1 MVGERSTNWN
11 KENCQWLRNT
21 LFLYITLWTLDK
33 ACFGGPLQETP
44 WQVFPFKLEISWNDG
59 SYQFKR
65 DNGLICF
72 NCPLKALLWI
82 TCPLGSK
89 LASGYF
95 PESLFTPAGF
105 FQPSLPFQRGWIL
118 DNMPKWLGLP
128 LSPPHNRQD
137 WSAFRGVNRATQEQF
152 QSHTLSTHQILRP
165 ILGQQMLGASKPHHQ
180 GSVHPAWRKVRS
192 RLQRTSLI

>member
-1 MVGERSTNWN
+1 MRKWFN
-11 KENCQWLRNT
+11 
-21 LFLYITLWTLDK
+21 
-33 ACFGGPLQETP
+33 
-44 WQVFPFKLEISWNDG
+44 VFQLPT
-59 SYQFKR
+59 
-65 DNGLICF
+65 
-72 NCPLKALLWI
+72 KALLWI

-128 LSPPHNRQD
+128 LSPPRNRQD
-137 WSAFRGVNRATQEQF
+137 WLLSRGVNRATQEQF

-165 ILGQQMLGASKPHHQ
+165 ILGQQMPGASKPHHQ

-192 RLQRTSLI
+192 RFRHRWRPKGLCSVTFKWDLFKTTDDNGERTSNDYSFAFF